1 MKLSVIVP
9 TLNESATI
17 KKTLDALSRLV
28 NIDEIIVVDG
38 GSSDETISI
47 IENYKFNKPLNLV
60 KTGHANRATQM
71 HEGTRHASGDVFWF
85 VHADTLP
92 AQGCGRKIK
101 KFMSLPN
108 TSGGNF
114 ELIFDGESKWAKFLT
129 KLYPKLR
136 SIGLVYGDSAIFA
149 KRKVYEKIKGFRDLP
164 HFEDVDL
171 YRRLSRKGDF
181 VTINVPIRTSSRY
194 FENDAFFGNFVK
206 WSILQ
211 GLYRIGIPPRILEK
225 AVGKIDKK

>member
-1 MKLSVIVP
+1 MNLSVIVP

-28 NIDEIIVVDG
+28 NVDEIIVVDG

-92 AQGCGRKIK
+92 AQGC
-101 KFMSLPN
+101 
-108 TSGGNF
+108 
-114 ELIFDGESKWAKFLT
+114 ESKWARFLT

-136 SIGLVYGDSAIFA
+136 SMGLVYGDSAIFA

-194 FENDAFFGNFVK
+194 FENEAFFGTFVK

>member
-9 TLNESATI
+9 TLNEETTI

-28 NIDEIIVVDG
+28 NVDEIIVVDG
-38 GSSDETISI
+38 GSSDASVSI
-47 IENYKFNKPLNLV
+47 IENYKFNKTFKLV
-60 KTGHANRATQM
+60 KAERANRATQM
-71 HEGTRHASGDVFWF
+71 HEGTKHASGDVFWF

-92 AQGCGRKIK
+92 VQGCGRKIK

-114 ELIFDGESKWAKFLT
+114 ELVFEGESKWAKFLT

-149 KRKVYEKIKGFRDLP
+149 KREIYEKIGGFRDI
-164 HFEDVDL
+164 HFFEDVDL
-171 YRRLSRKGDF
+171 YRRLSRRGDF
-181 VTINVPIRTSSRY
+181 VTINIPIRTSSRH
-194 FENDAFFGNFVK
+194 FEKQDFFRTFIK
-206 WSILQ
+206 WSMLQ
-211 GLYRIGIPPRILEK
+211 GLYRIGIPARILAK
-225 AVGKIDKK
+225 ISGKK